1 MRPTP
6 SISRR
11 DAIISLGIAPVSAA
25 LSWTPSAQGRARHT
39 FVLVHGA
46 WHGGWCWQRVA
57 RLLCAAGHD
66 VYTPTLTG
74 LGDRSHLLS
83 ESVTLDTHASDIL
96 SLLHFEDL
104 TAVTLVGHSY
114 GGMVIAAVAGKAADR
129 LRRLIF
135 IDAFLPESGKALRD
149 YAPVP
154 PVREDGWRIP
164 VPVTPTDFG
173 ITDAQDVAW
182 VGDRL
187 TDQPLGTFTQP
198 VRWDHT
204 SDVYSRAFVRCTN
217 TPWFVEAAERA
228 ARQGFT
234 MHSMMDAGH
243 DAMITQPQ
251 ELSQLLSA

>member
-1 MRPTP
+1 MRLTP
-6 SISRR
+6 RISRR
-11 DAIISLGIAPVSAA
+11 DAITSFGIAPVAAA
-25 LSWTPSAQGRARHT
+25 LSWPPFAWGRARHT

-66 VYTPTLTG
+66 VYAPTLTG

-83 ESVTLDTHASDIL
+83 ESVTLDTHTSDIL
-96 SLLHFEDL
+96 SLLHFEDI
-104 TAVTLVGHSY
+104 TEVTLVGHSY
-114 GGMVIAAVAGKAADR
+114 GGMVIAAVAGEAADR

-135 IDAFLPESGKALRD
+135 IDAFLPENGKAVVD

-164 VPVTPTDFG
+164 VPLTPTGFG
-173 ITDAQDVAW
+173 ITDAQDAAW
-182 VGDRL
+182 VGERL

-198 VRWDHT
+198 VRWDHIGDMYT
-204 SDVYSRAFVRCTN
+204 RAFIQCTN

-228 ARQGFT
+228 TRLGFT

-243 DAMITQPQ
+243 DAMITQPH
-251 ELSQLLSA
+251 ELAQLLSA